1 MFPISSITIILVVIT
16 IALMGGFSSSKGK
29 SRRSHKSKDLV
40 INSITSE
47 ILSRDEVERYRRNK
61 TPIVIDVKIAGAS
74 EAARKKKIRQLNA
87 GDHLYVY
94 VAWSSNDDSEYT
106 IAFINSLKEVYAT
119 AFEKDKHELA
129 NRYDYIRDAIV
140 ESVDKDIPKL
150 RIKVLF

>member
-87 GDHLYVY
+87 GDHLYV
-94 VAWSSNDDSEYT
+94 AWSSNDNSGYT

-119 AFEKDKHELA
+119 AFDKDKHELA
-129 NRYDYIRDAIV
+129 NRYDYIREAIV
-140 ESVDKDIPKL
+140 ESVDKDIPRL